1 VRFHEFNGDRL
12 FQQIQIPDEL
22 ALAQTN
28 PQVWLSPTDRE
39 NITQGR
45 DSLRTARNQGLIV
58 NSEAL
63 AKLAWFEYLTGNAE
77 ESVQL
82 LDQAATLE
90 HGQAK
95 ALSLYYRGAILNRL
109 GRYDQARTSLDQALA
124 ERADLILAR
133 EEKGEAL
140 WQLGHKEEA
149 VSAWIEAVRRN
160 TRLVLANNQLAGA
173 AAAVGRTE
181 DAMGFEQQ
189 ADQFTP
195 EDPLYHWM
203 IGLRLQNLAMNQL
216 AEKHFQRAIQLDPSF
231 QGRRNS
237 RPL

>member
-1 VRFHEFNGDRL
+1 
-12 FQQIQIPDEL
+12 
-22 ALAQTN
+22 
-28 PQVWLSPTDRE
+28 
-39 NITQGR
+39 
-45 DSLRTARNQGLIV
+45 
-58 NSEAL
+58 
-63 AKLAWFEYLTGNAE
+63 
-77 ESVQL
+77 
-82 LDQAATLE
+82 LDQAAGLE

-95 ALSLYYRGAILNRL
+95 ALILYYSGAILNRL
-109 GRYDQARTSLDQALA
+109 GRYEQARTSLDQALA

-140 WQLGHKEEA
+140 WQLGRKEEA
-149 VSAWIEAVRRN
+149 VSAWIEAVKRN

-173 AAAVGRTE
+173 AAAFGRTE
-181 DAMGFEQQ
+181 DAIGFEQQ
-189 ADQFTP
+189 ADQVTP